1 MTSTSRDDARTREA
15 HAAIEKLSRLTDLF
29 LERRE
34 QLASRA
40 GLTDGQWQVLEEIST
55 EKFMPSMF
63 ARDRDSSRASVSK
76 VIRQLLD
83 RGLVRVAV
91 SPKDGRQR
99 DYALTPAGQAALS
112 GLRAEREKAIAA
124 VWLPFGPDELR
135 RFNEFAGALVAR
147 LERYARRQED

>member
-1 MTSTSRDDARTREA
+1 MATTSRPDPRTREA

-40 GLTDGQWQVLEEIST
+40 GLTDAQWELLEEIST
-55 EKFMPSMF
+55 ERFMPSMF
-63 ARDRDSSRASVSK
+63 AQHQASSRASVSK
-76 VIRQLLD
+76 VLRQLLD

-99 DYALTPAGQAALS
+99 DYALTSVGKSTLAS
-112 GLRAEREKAIAA
+112 LRAEREKAIAA
-124 VWLPFGPDELR
+124 IWMQFDLKDLQ
-135 RFNEFAGALVAR
+135 RFNEFAGDLIGR
-147 LERYARRQED
+147 IERYAQRQEE

>member
-1 MTSTSRDDARTREA
+1 MATKSGPDGRTREA
-15 HAAIEKLSRLTDLF
+15 HAAIAKLSRLTDLF

-40 GLTDGQWQVLEEIST
+40 GLTDAQWEVLEEIST
-55 EKFMPSMF
+55 ERFMPSMF
-63 ARDRDSSRASVSK
+63 AKNQASSRASVSK

-83 RGLVRVAV
+83 RHLVRVAI

-99 DYALTPAGQAALS
+99 DYALTPDGKATLS

-124 VWLPFGPDELR
+124 IWLGLDPGQLE
-135 RFNEFAGALVAR
+135 RFTAFAGELIGR
-147 LERYARRQED
+147 IERYANRKEE

>member
-1 MTSTSRDDARTREA
+1 MATTSRDDARTLEA
-15 HAAIEKLSRLTDLF
+15 HAAIEKLTRLTDLF

-55 EKFMPSMF
+55 ERFMPSMF

-76 VIRQLLD
+76 VLRQLLD
-83 RGLVRVAV
+83 RGLARVAV

-99 DYALTPAGQAALS
+99 TYALTPAGKAALS

-124 VWLPFGPDELR
+124 IWLQLDPRELQ
-135 RFNEFAGALVAR
+135 RFNTFAGDLIAR
-147 LERYARRQED
+147 IERYARREEE

>member
-1 MTSTSRDDARTREA
+1 MATISRGALTKEA

-55 EKFMPSMF
+55 ERFMPSMF

-76 VIRQLLD
+76 ILRQLLD

-99 DYALTPAGQAALS
+99 RYALTPAGKTALS
-112 GLRAEREKAIAA
+112 GLKAEREKAIAA
-124 VWLPFGPDELR
+124 IWLRLDPRELQ
-135 RFNEFAGALVAR
+135 RFNAFAGDLIGR
-147 LERYARRQED
+147 IERYARREET

>member
-1 MTSTSRDDARTREA
+1 MTTTDVRTREA

-40 GLTDGQWQVLEEIST
+40 GLTDAQWQVLEEIST
-55 EKFMPSMF
+55 DQFMPSMF

-76 VIRQLLD
+76 IIRQLLD
-83 RGLVRVAV
+83 RELVHVAV
-91 SPKDGRQR
+91 SPEDGRQR
-99 DYALTPAGQAALS
+99 DYALTPAGKAALS

-124 VWLPFGPDELR
+124 IWLQLDPRDLQ
-135 RFNEFAGALVAR
+135 RFNAFAGDLIAR
-147 LERYARRQED
+147 IERYARRKEE